1 MRVVTCESTKSMKI
15 LREIP
20 SFPRLALLQEA
31 QKFIDFKI
39 FISCYDTLNQDWLYE
54 RFWQR
59 HQKAKQRRISIRNIA
74 ETLSKPKR

>member
-1 MRVVTCESTKSMKI
+1 MKI

-54 RFWQR
+54 RF
-59 HQKAKQRRISIRNIA
+59 
-74 ETLSKPKR
+74 